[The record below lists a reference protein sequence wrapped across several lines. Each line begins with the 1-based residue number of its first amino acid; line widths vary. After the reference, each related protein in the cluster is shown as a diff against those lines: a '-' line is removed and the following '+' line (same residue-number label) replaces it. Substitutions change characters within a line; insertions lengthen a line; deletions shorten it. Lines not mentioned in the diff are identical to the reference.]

1 MTNSVLPQ
9 LFIHQHFFH
18 VFSSF
23 NISRDQNHT
32 HKNKRSTNRSGAIH
46 NIKSLF
52 CDMQSH
58 KLTPCRKRL
67 DDASIMLWLQLYIT
81 HSNILTVQTAALSS
95 FRNISLTDYYQMI
108 YCMLLFL
115 RL

>member
-1 MTNSVLPQ
+1 
-9 LFIHQHFFH
+9 
-18 VFSSF
+18 
-23 NISRDQNHT
+23 
-32 HKNKRSTNRSGAIH
+32 
-46 NIKSLF
+46 
-52 CDMQSH
+52 MQSH

-108 YCMLLFL
+108 YCMLLVL